1 MLVARRGAPA
11 PLGHGVAPRAPERR
25 AGEVCGAR
33 VGAPGDGV
41 PLRRGYVGPAQ
52 GESREQVQAPTGP
65 KTRSLLTGFL
75 EVRKLLKSSADHWLA
90 ALVNVGVGS
99 GARRGELLALT
110 WANVDLEAGT
120 ITIAKSLE
128 HPPRVCLSTKC
139 VRRSIRW
146 AMLRIFFGP
155 NRMKSRERSCIH
167 PSCQVFRPS

>member
-65 KTRSLLTGFL
+65 KREAFSLDF
-75 EVRKLLKSSADHWLA
+75 LKSASCSNHRRTLA
-90 ALVNVGVGS
+90 GSSCQRRRGVGRAS
-99 GARRGELLALT
+99 WRTVGADLGE
-110 WANVDLEAGT
+110 
-120 ITIAKSLE
+120 
-128 HPPRVCLSTKC
+128 R
-139 VRRSIRW
+139 
-146 AMLRIFFGP
+146 
-155 NRMKSRERSCIH
+155 
-167 PSCQVFRPS
+167 